1 MFNRR
6 HGGKIKEMK
15 KTLRKKLEKEKV
27 DVFILQAG
35 GNDLHDANS
44 ALALA
49 NDIIGAG
56 KIAAEYCS
64 EVAISS
70 ILPRADFHLNLAR
83 WETNILL
90 RGLCSSNNFTFIEHD
105 ITVKKH
111 LLKDGVHLN
120 QTGTDLF
127 SENLFDCLHDL
138 SILSC

>member
-15 KTLRKKLEKEKV
+15 KTLRKKLEKERA

-35 GNDLHDANS
+35 GNDLHDATS
-44 ALALA
+44 PLALA